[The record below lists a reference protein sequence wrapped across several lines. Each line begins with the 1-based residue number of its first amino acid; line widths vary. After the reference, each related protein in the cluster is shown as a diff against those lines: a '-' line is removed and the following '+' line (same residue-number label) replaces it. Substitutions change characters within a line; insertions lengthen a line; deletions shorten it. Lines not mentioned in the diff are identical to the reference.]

1 MRKACCILALVFALA
16 AGLLAYLFLW
26 KGEVIPASDGRT
38 AILLAPGERD
48 LVLGEMRAFL
58 AAMQQILAETAGGS
72 VDGVVE
78 VARSVGA
85 AAQQGVPAS
94 LMGKL
99 PGEFKL
105 LGVDTHS
112 QFDLLAV
119 DAEQLG
125 DPTHSL
131 QQLAVLTRN
140 CVACHA
146 AYRIE
151 VATP

>member
-1 MRKACCILALVFALA
+1 MHKACCILALVFALA

-78 VARSVGA
+78 AARSVGA
-85 AAQQGVPAS
+85 AAQKGVPAS

-105 LGVDTHS
+105 WGFDTHS

-146 AYRIE
+146 AYRID